1 MEKQQAVDNEPGPT
15 LIYVRQT
22 QIEHRGMFMRAC
34 PRLSCLLP
42 CVKKKK
48 AEKMKKSFHIVVVVV
63 VLAEIEH
70 APQYYM
76 IKQ

>member
-42 CVKKKK
+42 CVKKK
-48 AEKMKKSFHIVVVVV
+48 AEKMKKSFHIVVVAF
-63 VLAEIEH
+63 AEIEH
-70 APQYYM
+70 APHNT
-76 IKQ
+76 